1 MAVGALEHTV
11 VGPWDGWADPPE
23 EVAVADELL
32 AYRDRFPTLGRGPY
46 FAAHTLGPMPDTV
59 PDALARF
66 AAEWATDGVVAWT
79 GWLEQIRATAAL
91 LEGLFGAPPGSIAL
105 GPNVSV
111 LTGQVLSCL
120 DWSGERSRLVTTDL
134 EFPTCDY
141 LYRAQETLGAKV
153 EAVPS
158 RDLTVDLDRLLEAI
172 DEHTALVAVT
182 HVAFRSSALLDA
194 AAVAARAHEVGAL
207 VLLDTYQ
214 SAGTVPI
221 DVRAL
226 GVDLLVGGSVK
237 WLLGGPGTGYLYARP
252 EVAAGLAPRLVG
264 WFGHQAPF
272 AFEPSPIAF
281 AAGAGRFVT
290 GTPNV
295 AAHVM
300 AAEGYR
306 IVAEAG
312 VDAIR
317 AKSRRQ
323 VARLLDGFQA
333 QGAQVRGPADPRRR
347 GGSVVVDFD
356 GAEQVTAELIARGY
370 TCDYRPGAGL
380 RLGPHLYTTDDECD
394 AVVAEVAALRRARA

>member
-1 MAVGALEHTV
+1 M
-11 VGPWDGWADPPE
+11 
-23 EVAVADELL
+23 ADELL

-111 LTGQVLSCL
+111 LAGQVLSCL
-120 DWSGERSRLVTTDL
+120 DWSDERSRLVTTDL

-221 DVRAL
+221 DVGAL

-252 EVAAGLAPRLVG
+252 EVAATLAPRLVG

-306 IVAEAG
+306 IVAGAG

-333 QGAQVRGPADPRRR
+333 QGARVRGPADPRRR

-356 GAEQVTAELIARGY
+356 GAEQVTAELITRGY

>member
-1 MAVGALEHTV
+1 
-11 VGPWDGWADPPE
+11 
-23 EVAVADELL
+23 VADELL
-32 AYRDRFPTLGRGPY
+32 AYRDRFPTLARGPY

-59 PDALARF
+59 PDALAAF
-66 AAEWATDGVVAWT
+66 ARDWAEQGVVAWY
-79 GWLEQIRATAAL
+79 GWLDRIRDTAAI
-91 LEGLFGAPPGSIAL
+91 LEGLLNAPPGSVVL

-111 LTGQVLSCL
+111 LAGQVLSCF
-120 DWSGERSRLVTTDL
+120 DWTSERSRLVTTDL

-141 LYRAQETLGAKV
+141 LYRAQETAGAKLEV
-153 EAVPS
+153 VPS
-158 RDLTVDLDRLLEAI
+158 RDLAVDLDRLLEAI
-172 DEHTALVAVT
+172 DHQTALVAVT
-182 HVAFRSSALLDA
+182 HVTFRSSALLDA
-194 AAVAARAHEVGAL
+194 AAVVERAHQVGAL
-207 VLLDTYQ
+207 VLLDAYQ
-214 SAGTVPI
+214 SAGTVPV
-221 DVRAL
+221 DVQAL

-237 WLLGGPGTGYLYARP
+237 WLLGGPGTGWLYARP

-264 WFGHQAPF
+264 WFGHQTPF
-272 AFEPSPIAF
+272 AFQPSPIAF

-312 VDAIR
+312 VEAIR

-333 QGAQVRGPADPRRR
+333 QGAVVRGPTDPARR

-356 GAEQVTAELIARGY
+356 GAEQATAELIARGF

-380 RLGPHLYTTDDECD
+380 RLGPHFYTTDDELD
-394 AVVAEVAALRRARA
+394 AVLAEVAAIRGRRG

>member
-1 MAVGALEHTV
+1 
-11 VGPWDGWADPPE
+11 
-23 EVAVADELL
+23 VADELL
-32 AYRDRFPTLGRGPY
+32 AYRKRFRTLERGPY
-46 FAAHTLGPMPDTV
+46 FAAHTLGPMPDTA
-59 PDALARF
+59 PAALARF
-66 AAEWATDGVVAWT
+66 TTEWAEQGVVAWY
-79 GWLEQIRATAAL
+79 GWMDQLKAVAGL
-91 LEGLFGAPPGSIAL
+91 LEGLFGAPPGSVAL

-111 LTGQVLSCL
+111 LAGQVLSCF
-120 DWSGERSRLVTTDL
+120 DWTGERDRLVTTDL

-141 LYRAQETLGAKV
+141 LYRATETLGAKV
-153 EAVPS
+153 EVVPS
-158 RDLTVDLDRLLEAI
+158 RDFAVDLDRLLEAI
-172 DEHTALVAVT
+172 DERTALVAVT

-221 DVRAL
+221 DVDEL

-252 EVAAGLAPRLVG
+252 EVAATLAPRLVG
-264 WFGHQAPF
+264 WFGHEAPF
-272 AFEPSPIAF
+272 AFRPSPIAF
-281 AAGAGRFVT
+281 AEGAGRFVT

-295 AAHVM
+295 PAHVM

-312 VDAIR
+312 VEAIR

-323 VARLLDGFQA
+323 VARLIDGFTA
-333 QGAQVRGPADPRRR
+333 QGAVVRGPTDPARR

-356 GAEQVTAELIARGY
+356 GAEQATETLIARGY

-380 RLGPHLYTTDDECD
+380 RLGPHLYTTDDEID
-394 AVVAEVAALRRARA
+394 AVLAEVASIRGRRP

>member
-1 MAVGALEHTV
+1 M
-11 VGPWDGWADPPE
+11 
-23 EVAVADELL
+23 ADELL
-32 AYRDRFPTLGRGPY
+32 AYRDRFPTLEGGPY

-91 LEGLFGAPPGSIAL
+91 LEGLFGAPTGSVAL

-111 LTGQVLSCL
+111 LAGQVLSCL

-158 RDLTVDLDRLLEAI
+158 RDLTVDTERLLEAI

-182 HVAFRSSALLDA
+182 HVAFRSSALLDT

-221 DVRAL
+221 DVGAL
-226 GVDLLVGGSVK
+226 GVDLMVGGSVK

-264 WFGHQAPF
+264 WFGHQAPC
-272 AFEPSPIAF
+272 AYEPSPLAL
-281 AAGAGRFVT
+281 AAGACRFVT
-290 GTPNV
+290 CPPNA

-333 QGAQVRGPADPRRR
+333 QGAQVRGPADPQRR

>member
-1 MAVGALEHTV
+1 
-11 VGPWDGWADPPE
+11 
-23 EVAVADELL
+23 VADELL
-32 AYRDRFPTLGRGPY
+32 AYRDRFPTLRRGPY
-46 FAAHTLGPMPDTV
+46 FAAHTLGPMPGTV

-66 AAEWATDGVVAWT
+66 AAEWASSGVVAWT
-79 GWLEQIRATAAL
+79 GWLEQIRATAAI
-91 LEGLFGAPPGSIAL
+91 LERLFGAPAGSVVL

-111 LTGQVLSCL
+111 LAGQVLSCF
-120 DWSGERSRLVTTDL
+120 DWTGPRRRLLTTDL

-172 DEHTALVAVT
+172 DTRTALVAVT

-194 AAVAARAHEVGAL
+194 AAVVARAHEVGAL

-221 DVRAL
+221 DVESI
-226 GVDLLVGGSVK
+226 GVDLMVGGSVK
-237 WLLGGPGTGYLYARP
+237 WLLGGPGTGYLYTRP
-252 EVAAGLAPRLVG
+252 EVATELAPRLVG

-272 AFEPSPIAF
+272 AFEPSPITL

-312 VDAIR
+312 VEAIR

-323 VARLLDGFQA
+323 VGRLLDGFQA
-333 QGAQVRGPADPRRR
+333 QGATVRGPLDPERR

-356 GAEQVTAELIARGY
+356 RAERVTEGLIARGY

-394 AVVAEVAALRRARA
+394 AVVAEVATLRGRT

>member
-1 MAVGALEHTV
+1 M
-11 VGPWDGWADPPE
+11 
-23 EVAVADELL
+23 ADELL
-32 AYRDRFPTLGRGPY
+32 AYRDRFPTLRHGPY

-59 PDALARF
+59 PEALAGF
-66 AAEWATDGVVAWT
+66 AREWAGQGVVAWY
-79 GWLEQIRATAAL
+79 GWLDQIRATAAI
-91 LEGLFGAPPGSIAL
+91 LEGLFGAPAGSVAL

-111 LTGQVLSCL
+111 LAGQVLSCF
-120 DWSGERSRLVTTDL
+120 DWSAERRRLVTTDL

-141 LYRAQETLGAKV
+141 LYRAQDTLGATV
-153 EAVPS
+153 EVVPS
-158 RDLTVDLDRLLEAI
+158 RDLTVDLDRLLAAI
-172 DEHTALVAVT
+172 DERTALVAVT

-194 AAVAARAHEVGAL
+194 AAVADRAHEVGAL

-221 DVRAL
+221 DVERL
-226 GVDLLVGGSVK
+226 GVDLMVGGSVK

-264 WFGHQAPF
+264 WFGHEAPF
-272 AFEPSPIAF
+272 AFRPSPIAL

-295 AAHVM
+295 AAHLM

-306 IVAEAG
+306 IVADAG

-317 AKSRRQ
+317 AKSQRQ
-323 VARLLDGFQA
+323 VARLLDGFAA
-333 QGAQVRGPADPRRR
+333 QGAQVRGPADPARR

-356 GAEQVTAELIARGY
+356 GAEQVTGELIARGY

-394 AVVAEVAALRRARA
+394 AVVEEVAALRGR

>member
-1 MAVGALEHTV
+1 M
-11 VGPWDGWADPPE
+11 
-23 EVAVADELL
+23 ADELL
-32 AYRDRFPTLGRGPY
+32 AWRGRFPTLASGPY

-111 LTGQVLSCL
+111 LAGQVLSCL

-221 DVRAL
+221 DVGAL

-252 EVAAGLAPRLVG
+252 EVAATLAPRLVG

-306 IVAEAG
+306 IVAEVG

-333 QGAQVRGPADPRRR
+333 QGARVRGPADPRRR

-356 GAEQVTAELIARGY
+356 GAEQVTAELIARGS

>member
-1 MAVGALEHTV
+1 
-11 VGPWDGWADPPE
+11 
-23 EVAVADELL
+23 VACVADELL
-32 AYRDRFPTLGRGPY
+32 AYRDRFPTLRRGPY

-66 AAEWATDGVVAWT
+66 AAEWADEGVVAWT

-91 LEGLFGAPPGSIAL
+91 LEGLFAAPAGSVVL

-111 LTGQVLSCL
+111 LAGQVLSCF

-158 RDLTVDLDRLLEAI
+158 RDLTVDTDRLLEAI
-172 DEHTALVAVT
+172 DPQTALVAVT

-194 AAVAARAHEVGAL
+194 AAVVARAHEVGAL

-221 DVRAL
+221 DVATL
-226 GVDLLVGGSVK
+226 GVDLMVGGSVK

-252 EVAAGLAPRLVG
+252 EVAATLAPRLVG

-272 AFEPSPIAF
+272 AFEPSPIAL
-281 AAGAGRFVT
+281 APGAGRFVT

-306 IVAEAG
+306 IVADAG

-317 AKSRRQ
+317 AKSQRQ
-323 VARLLDGFQA
+323 VARLLEGFKA
-333 QGAQVRGPADPRRR
+333 QGATVRGPADPASR

-394 AVVAEVAALRRARA
+394 AVVAEVDALRRSRA

>member
-1 MAVGALEHTV
+1 MADA
-11 VGPWDGWADPPE
+11 
-23 EVAVADELL
+23 LL
-32 AYRDRFPTLGRGPY
+32 AYRDRFPTLRRGPY

-79 GWLEQIRATAAL
+79 GWLEQIRATGAL
-91 LEGLFGAPPGSIAL
+91 LEGLFVAPPGSIAL

-111 LTGQVLSCL
+111 LAGQVLSCL

-194 AAVAARAHEVGAL
+194 AAVAARAHQVGAL

-221 DVRAL
+221 DVGAL

-252 EVAAGLAPRLVG
+252 EVAATLAPRLVG

-333 QGAQVRGPADPRRR
+333 QGARVRGPADPRRR

>member
-1 MAVGALEHTV
+1 M
-11 VGPWDGWADPPE
+11 
-23 EVAVADELL
+23 ADELL

-111 LTGQVLSCL
+111 LAGQVLSCL

-221 DVRAL
+221 DVGAL

-252 EVAAGLAPRLVG
+252 EVATTLAPRLVG

-306 IVAEAG
+306 IVAGAG

-333 QGAQVRGPADPRRR
+333 QGARVRGPADPRRR

>member
-1 MAVGALEHTV
+1 M
-11 VGPWDGWADPPE
+11 
-23 EVAVADELL
+23 
-32 AYRDRFPTLGRGPY
+32 
-46 FAAHTLGPMPDTV
+46 
-59 PDALARF
+59 
-66 AAEWATDGVVAWT
+66 
-79 GWLEQIRATAAL
+79 
-91 LEGLFGAPPGSIAL
+91 AL

-111 LTGQVLSCL
+111 LAGQVLSCF
-120 DWSGERSRLVTTDL
+120 DWSGERDRLVTTDL

-158 RDLTVDLDRLLEAI
+158 RDLTVDTERLLEAI
-172 DEHTALVAVT
+172 DTQTALVAVT

-194 AAVAARAHEVGAL
+194 APVVARAHEVGAL
-207 VLLDTYQ
+207 VMLDTYQ

-221 DVRAL
+221 DVGAL

-252 EVAAGLAPRLVG
+252 EVAATLAPRLVG
-264 WFGHQAPF
+264 WFGHQSPF
-272 AFEPSPIAF
+272 AFEPSPIAL

-323 VARLLDGFQA
+323 VARLLEGFQA
-333 QGAQVRGPADPRRR
+333 QGAVVRGPTDLDRR

-356 GAEQVTAELIARGY
+356 GAERVTAALIARGY
-370 TCDYRPGAGL
+370 TCDYRPGAGI

-394 AVVAEVAALRRARA
+394 AVVAEVAALRRSAGARGRTASAGSWKARCGPGSWTWRGRRWRRWPCGCWCRGAGTP

>member
-1 MAVGALEHTV
+1 
-11 VGPWDGWADPPE
+11 
-23 EVAVADELL
+23 VADELL
-32 AYRDRFPTLGRGPY
+32 AYRKRFPTLERGPY
-46 FAAHTLGPMPDTV
+46 FAAHTLGPMPDTA

-66 AAEWATDGVVAWT
+66 AAEWADQGVVAWY
-79 GWLEQIRATAAL
+79 GWMDQLKEVAGL
-91 LEGLFGAPPGSIAL
+91 LEGLVGAPAGSVAL

-111 LTGQVLSCL
+111 LAGQVLSCF

-141 LYRAQETLGAKV
+141 LYRATETLGARV
-153 EAVPS
+153 EVVPS
-158 RDLTVDLDRLLEAI
+158 RDFAVDLDRLLEAI
-172 DEHTALVAVT
+172 DERTALVAVT
-182 HVAFRSSALLDA
+182 HVVFRSSALLDA

-207 VLLDTYQ
+207 VLLDAYQ

-221 DVRAL
+221 DVEEL

-237 WLLGGPGTGYLYARP
+237 WLLGGPGTGWLYARP
-252 EVAAGLAPRLVG
+252 EVAATLAPRLVG
-264 WFGHQAPF
+264 WFGHRAPF
-272 AFEPSPIAF
+272 AFQPSPIELAE
-281 AAGAGRFVT
+281 GAGRFVT

-312 VDAIR
+312 VEAIR

-323 VARLLDGFQA
+323 AARLLDGFAA
-333 QGAQVRGPADPRRR
+333 QGAVVRGPTDPARR

-356 GAEQVTAELIARGY
+356 GAEQATAELIARGY

-394 AVVAEVAALRRARA
+394 AVVAEVAAIRGLRA

>member
-1 MAVGALEHTV
+1 M
-11 VGPWDGWADPPE
+11 
-23 EVAVADELL
+23 ADELL

-91 LEGLFGAPPGSIAL
+91 LEDLFGAPPGSIAL

-111 LTGQVLSCL
+111 LAGQVLSCL

-221 DVRAL
+221 DVGAL

-252 EVAAGLAPRLVG
+252 EVAATLAPRLVG

-333 QGAQVRGPADPRRR
+333 QGARVRGPADPRRR

-394 AVVAEVAALRRARA
+394 AVVAEVATLRRARA

>member
-1 MAVGALEHTV
+1 M
-11 VGPWDGWADPPE
+11 
-23 EVAVADELL
+23 AVADELL
-32 AYRDRFPTLGRGPY
+32 AWRERFPTLAHGPY
-46 FAAHTLGPMPDTV
+46 LAAHTLGPMPDTV

-66 AAEWATDGVVAWT
+66 AAEWSERGVVAWS
-79 GWLEQIRATAAL
+79 GWLDQLKETAAL
-91 LEGLFGAPPGSIAL
+91 LEGLFGAPAGSVAL

-111 LTGQVLSCL
+111 LAGQVLSCF

-141 LYRAQETLGAKV
+141 LYRATESLGAKV
-153 EAVPS
+153 EVVPS
-158 RDLTVDLDRLLEAI
+158 RDLAVDTDRLLEAI

-194 AAVAARAHEVGAL
+194 AAVAARAHAVGAL

-221 DVRAL
+221 DVAAL
-226 GVDLLVGGSVK
+226 DVDLMVGGSVK
-237 WLLGGPGTGYLYARP
+237 WLLGGPGTGYLYVRP

-264 WFGHQAPF
+264 WFGHEAPF
-272 AFEPSPIAF
+272 AFRPSPIAL

-306 IVAEAG
+306 IVAAAG
-312 VDAIR
+312 VEAIR

-333 QGAQVRGPADPRRR
+333 QGAVVRGPADPARR

-356 GAEQVTAELIARGY
+356 DAERVTGELIARGY

-380 RLGPHLYTTDDECD
+380 RLGPHLYTSDDECE
-394 AVVAEVAALRRARA
+394 AVVAEVAAIRAGR

>member
-1 MAVGALEHTV
+1 MG
-11 VGPWDGWADPPE
+11 
-23 EVAVADELL
+23 DELL
-32 AYRDRFPTLGRGPY
+32 AYRDRFPTLRRGPY

-66 AAEWATDGVVAWT
+66 AAEWADQGVVAWT
-79 GWLEQIRATAAL
+79 GWLEQIRAAAAI
-91 LEGLFGAPPGSIAL
+91 LEGLFGAPVGSVVL

-111 LTGQVLSCL
+111 LAGQVLSCF
-120 DWSGERSRLVTTDL
+120 DWTGPRSRLVTTDL

-172 DEHTALVAVT
+172 DTQTALVAVT

-221 DVRAL
+221 DVESL
-226 GVDLLVGGSVK
+226 GVDLMVGGSVK

-252 EVAAGLAPRLVG
+252 EVAAELAPWLVG

-272 AFEPSPIAF
+272 AFEPSPIAL

-312 VDAIR
+312 VEAIR

-333 QGAQVRGPADPRRR
+333 QGATVRGPLDPERR

-356 GAEQVTAELIARGY
+356 GAEQVTQGLTARGY

-394 AVVAEVAALRRARA
+394 AVVAEVASLRGRRA

>member
-1 MAVGALEHTV
+1 V
-11 VGPWDGWADPPE
+11 
-23 EVAVADELL
+23 
-32 AYRDRFPTLGRGPY
+32 
-46 FAAHTLGPMPDTV
+46 
-59 PDALARF
+59 
-66 AAEWATDGVVAWT
+66 
-79 GWLEQIRATAAL
+79 
-91 LEGLFGAPPGSIAL
+91 
-105 GPNVSV
+105 
-111 LTGQVLSCL
+111 
-120 DWSGERSRLVTTDL
+120 
-134 EFPTCDY
+134 
-141 LYRAQETLGAKV
+141 
-153 EAVPS
+153 
-158 RDLTVDLDRLLEAI
+158 
-172 DEHTALVAVT
+172 
-182 HVAFRSSALLDA
+182 
-194 AAVAARAHEVGAL
+194 
-207 VLLDTYQ
+207 
-214 SAGTVPI
+214 
-221 DVRAL
+221 
-226 GVDLLVGGSVK
+226 VGGSVK

-333 QGAQVRGPADPRRR
+333 QGAVVRGPADPPRR

-370 TCDYRPGAGL
+370 TCDYRPGRPAPRPPPLHHRRRVRRRGRRGRPPSAAPGLEAGHLLAALDGSRAGAVAGL
-380 RLGPHLYTTDDECD
+380 
-394 AVVAEVAALRRARA
+394 AVVGGAGLAGAWCRGGGTP